1 MTTVLLPAFITA
13 CLAATLTT
21 WLMLRSR
28 LARQA
33 LDRVDKPNAMHA
45 VAVPRIGGLSLMLA
59 AALSYLILTNVIAMS
74 PLLAT
79 IFVVALT
86 LSALSLIDD
95 LIGLTPIVRLFA
107 HLAAALIVVAF
118 SGQAVAPSNQVV
130 PGASLIYAGLAVI
143 VVAWMTNLYN
153 FMDGANGLAG
163 LMGMIGFAA
172 MAWVAADQAQ
182 LELARLSMVI
192 AGACSGFL
200 FFNFPRPRVFLG
212 DVGSIPLGFLAATL
226 GIFGYQQN
234 VWTWAFPVLVF
245 SPFIVDATVTLAKR
259 IARRERIWEAHRQHY
274 YHRLILDL
282 GWSHTHTAAVYV
294 ALMLA
299 TSGYSLALLRAPSDS
314 GIPLLGSASIIQKL
328 VPWVVTYALIL
339 VSLEWRLQRQ
349 HQTRKN
355 VPEEKTQGAK

>member
-1 MTTVLLPAFITA
+1 MTEVLLPAFITA
-13 CLAATLTT
+13 CLAATLGT
-21 WLMLRSR
+21 WLILRSR
-28 LARQA
+28 LAMQA

-107 HLAAALIVVAF
+107 HLAAASIVVAF

-143 VVAWMTNLYN
+143 GVAWMTNLYN

-212 DVGSIPLGFLAATL
+212 DGGSIPLGFLAGSL
-226 GIFGYQQN
+226 GLYGYQHG
-234 VWTWAFPVLVF
+234 VWTWAFPLLVF
-245 SPFIVDATVTLAKR
+245 SPFVVDATVTLAKR
-259 IARRERIWEAHRQHY
+259 IAAGARIWEAHRQHY
-274 YHRLILDL
+274 YHRLILDC
-282 GWSHTHTAAVYV
+282 GWSHTRTALVYA
-294 ALMLA
+294 ALMVA
-299 TSGYSLALLRAPSDS
+299 TSGYSLMLLPTRLGDGENAREIGDVLLYLAPWAV
-314 GIPLLGSASIIQKL
+314 IYAS
-328 VPWVVTYALIL
+328 LIAA
-339 VSLEWRLQRQ
+339 LEWRLRSARL
-349 HQTRKN
+349 RKN
-355 VPEEKTQGAK
+355 RA

>member
-1 MTTVLLPAFITA
+1 MTEVLLPAFITA
-13 CLAATLTT
+13 CLAATLGT
-21 WLMLRSR
+21 WLILRSR
-28 LARQA
+28 LAMQA

-45 VAVPRIGGLSLMLA
+45 VAVPRIGGLSLMVA
-59 AALSYLILTNVIAMS
+59 AALSYLILTNVIAMP

-79 IFVVALT
+79 IFLVALT
-86 LSALSLIDD
+86 LSALSLKDD
-95 LIGLTPIVRLFA
+95 LRGLTPIVRLLA

-118 SGQAVAPSNQVV
+118 SSQAVLPSNQVV
-130 PGASLIYAGLAVI
+130 PGTSLISVTLAVI
-143 VVAWMTNLYN
+143 AVAWMTNLYN

-172 MAWVAADQAQ
+172 MAWVAADHAQ

-259 IARRERIWEAHRQHY
+259 IAAGARIWEAHRQHY
-274 YHRLILDL
+274 YHRLILDC
-282 GWSHTHTAAVYV
+282 GWSHTRTALAYA
-294 ALMLA
+294 ALMVA
-299 TSGYSLALLRAPSDS
+299 TSGYSLMLLPTRLGDGENAREIGDVLLYLAPWAV
-314 GIPLLGSASIIQKL
+314 IYAS
-328 VPWVVTYALIL
+328 LIAA
-339 VSLEWRLQRQ
+339 LEWRLRSARL
-349 HQTRKN
+349 RKN
-355 VPEEKTQGAK
+355 RA

>member
-1 MTTVLLPAFITA
+1 
-13 CLAATLTT
+13 LAATLGT
-21 WLMLRSR
+21 WLILRSR
-28 LARQA
+28 LAMQA

-45 VAVPRIGGLSLMLA
+45 VAVPRIGGLSLMVA
-59 AALSYLILTNVIAMS
+59 AALSYLILANVIAMP

-79 IFVVALT
+79 IFLVALT

-95 LIGLTPIVRLFA
+95 LRGLTPIVRLFA

-118 SGQAVAPSNQVV
+118 SSQAVLPSNQVV
-130 PGASLIYAGLAVI
+130 PGTSLISVTLAVI
-143 VVAWMTNLYN
+143 AVAWMTNLYN

-172 MAWVAADQAQ
+172 MAWVAADHAQ

-245 SPFIVDATVTLAKR
+245 SPFIVDATVTLAK
-259 IARRERIWEAHRQHY
+259 
-274 YHRLILDL
+274 
-282 GWSHTHTAAVYV
+282 AVYV
-294 ALMLA
+294 ALMVA

-314 GIPLLGSASIIQKL
+314 GIPLLGSASITQKL

-339 VSLEWRLQRQ
+339 VSLEWRLQRE
-349 HQTRKN
+349 HQRRKN
-355 VPEEKTQGAK
+355 VPEEKKQGAK